1 MINVI
6 DTMLSLA
13 QYILLNISNQLI
25 PPPPLKILT
34 TIDKPW
40 FLDLLKKHKISQ
52 RQLSKKMDLDPAAI
66 SYILSAKRRITLDEA
81 RLMAEILLV
90 PLNELMRHAGVEVM
104 DDVKKVPISGFVGK
118 DGVVTI
124 LPNGTHD
131 TVLAPSAVPPNTFAL
146 QVRLINHSHD
156 GWLSFVSG
164 TQQPPEDLLDQ
175 LCLVALTDGR
185 MIKAIISKGYKANL
199 YNLLPHPDWA
209 VMENQQVAWCAKILW
224 ILPQ

>member
-1 MINVI
+1 MLNVI
-6 DTMLSLA
+6 DSMLSVA
-13 QYILLNISNQLI
+13 QYIELTNQEVYFPAAILN
-25 PPPPLKILT
+25 LT

-66 SYILSAKRRITLDEA
+66 SYVLSGKRRITLDEV

-90 PLNELMRHAGVEVM
+90 PVSEIMRHAGVEVM
-104 DDVKKVPISGFVGK
+104 DDVKKVPIAGFVGK
-118 DGVVTI
+118 DGLVNL
-124 LPNGTHD
+124 LPSGTHD

-146 QVRLINHSHD
+146 QVRLIHHSHD

-164 TQQPPEDLLDQ
+164 TQQPPNDLLDQ

-185 MIKAIISKGYKANL
+185 MLQAIISKGYKADL
-199 YNLLPHPDWA
+199 YNLIPHPDWG
-209 VMENQQVAWCAKILW
+209 VLENQQVAWCAKVLW